1 MTRKR
6 ESTGAV
12 GLLLTVLLAACASTP
27 TETLPSPLVAVT
39 YFPTTASPAPT
50 LTPTIPPPTAVPPT
64 PTPPPSRVFIDPA
77 LPADVVAILQKR
89 FDPSSAAVLASTA
102 ANAALRVTHAPTA
115 TSVMIVVYALAGA
128 FPTLADE
135 TKGADFVGAWRGDPK
150 ALASVT
156 NDGNPPLLFM
166 APETRAALG
175 LILGPPAAQARIVI
189 TDAAR
194 LATAVWTARPA
205 ALAVLPFDQL
215 DQRWKLL
222 HIDGVNLFEREAD
235 LSAYPLILRVG
246 ALGDPA
252 LARVFGPPQTNR
264 DPARMAV
271 VAMTGVTALVR
282 GTAIRMDEKG
292 QTWPGAKIR
301 EWLRGADIAHI
312 SNEVSF
318 WDKCPGPDWNEGTVF
333 CSSPKRLELL
343 KDVGTD
349 VIELTG
355 NHLWDRGWEHL
366 STTLGLYRDLGWG
379 TFGGGRTYAEALRP
393 LTMTVNGNRIAFV
406 GCNYFGADWATDT
419 IPGSARCG
427 RTSPYQLDLITPTI
441 KALAAQGYLVI
452 ATIQYAEFYTYAATP
467 AQISDFNQLRAAG
480 ASVVNGSQGHHVQGF
495 DVDARGFIHY
505 GTGNLFFGDQEGA
518 GTHQTFVDRHVFYN
532 SRYLGADL
540 RAAYIENES
549 QPVPMLPAAKSALL
563 KILFGVSRYAP

>member
-1 MTRKR
+1 MTR
-6 ESTGAV
+6 AA
-12 GLLLTVLLAACASTP
+12 GLLLSALLSACASTP
-27 TETLPSPLVAVT
+27 TTTPSPRPPLAVT
-39 YFPTTASPAPT
+39 FFPQSTPAPT
-50 LTPTIPPPTAVPPT
+50 PTSTPVPPT
-64 PTPPPSRVFIDPA
+64 PIPPTPTSPPPGVYIDPA
-77 LPADVVAILQKR
+77 LPGPIIDALRAR
-89 FDPSSAAVLASTA
+89 FDPRFGAVIASTPT
-102 ANAALRVTHAPTA
+102 NAALRVTHALNASP
-115 TSVMIVVYALAGA
+115 VMTVVYALAGA
-128 FPTLADE
+128 FPTLADDA
-135 TKGADFVGAWRGDPK
+135 KGADLLRAWAGDPK
-150 ALASVT
+150 ALSGVT

-166 APETRAALG
+166 APETGAALG
-175 LILGPPAAQARIVI
+175 MILGPPSAQARIVI
-189 TDAAR
+189 TDSAR
-194 LATAVWTARPA
+194 LASAVWAARPA
-205 ALAVLPFDQL
+205 SLAILPFDQL
-215 DQRWKLL
+215 DQRWKLIQ
-222 HIDGVNLFEREAD
+222 IDGVNLFERTAN
-235 LSAYPLILRVG
+235 LAAYPLILRVG
-246 ALGDPA
+246 GLGEPA
-252 LARVFGPPQTNR
+252 LARAFGPPQTNR

-318 WDKCPGPDWNEGTVF
+318 MDKCPAPDWNEGTVF

-355 NHLWDRGWEHL
+355 NHLWDRGWENL
-366 STTLGLYRDLGWG
+366 STTLGLYRDLGWA
-379 TFGGGRTYAEALRP
+379 TFGGGRTFNEALLP

-406 GCNYFGADWATDT
+406 GCNYFGADWATAT

-427 RTSPYQLDLITPTI
+427 RDSPYQFDLITPTI

-452 ATIQYAEFYTYAATP
+452 ATVQYAELYDYKPSAGQVF
-467 AQISDFNQLRAAG
+467 DFEQLRAAG
-480 ASVVNGSQGHHVQGF
+480 AVVVNGSQGHHVQGF
-495 DVDARGFIHY
+495 SVTPRGFVHY

-532 SRYLGADL
+532 GRYLGADL

-549 QPVPMLPAAKSALL
+549 QPVPMTPAAKIALL
-563 KILFGVSRYAP
+563 KTLFAVSTYEP